1 MQIFLNILYLVIGL
15 ALLIF
20 GADFFVSG
28 ASSLA
33 KKLKIPSIII
43 GLTVVAIGTSLP
55 ELVVSVI
62 STIKGNV
69 DISIGNVL
77 GSNMA
82 NMLLIL
88 GVVACIKPVNVKKT
102 TRSFDLPFMALVTIL
117 LLIFSAD
124 TILDGRDSLLSR
136 SECIVF
142 LLLFVFYMY
151 KQIKNAKESQKAPFV
166 NDGTTNQE
174 FSQTNEPEKDDIKI
188 MPGWRI
194 TLYIIFGLGGV
205 VGGGEL
211 VSISSKFLALAAGM
225 SDALV
230 GLTVVALGTSLPELV
245 TSIVAARK
253 GEHDLALGN
262 VLGSNIMN
270 IILILGVVGTI
281 SSIAISTVV
290 LTDLLILAC
299 LTVAFLVMCF
309 THKKINRIEGLI
321 CLLMYFGYM
330 AFAIVRNYAF

>member
-1 MQIFLNILYLVIGL
+1 MQIFLNIVYLIVGL

-28 ASSLA
+28 ASALA
-33 KKLKIPSIII
+33 KKMKIPSMII
-43 GLTVVAIGTSLP
+43 GLTIVAIGTSMP

-62 STIKGNV
+62 SAIKGNA

-82 NMLLIL
+82 NMLLIV
-88 GVVACIKPVNVKKT
+88 GVVTCIKPINVKKT
-102 TRSFDLPFMALVTIL
+102 TRQFDLPFMALVTTL

-124 TILDGRDSLLSR
+124 QVLDGRDSILSR

-142 LLLFVFYMY
+142 LLLLAYYMF
-151 KQIKNAKESQKAPFV
+151 KQIKNVKEMHKAPFETG
-166 NDGTTNQE
+166 DNQTE
-174 FSQTNEPEKDDIKI
+174 FSQAPEEEKDDIK
-188 MPGWRI
+188 MLPGWRI
-194 TLYIIFGLGGV
+194 ALYMIFGLAGV

-211 VSISSKFLALAAGM
+211 VSMSSKFLALAAGM

-230 GLTVVALGTSLPELV
+230 GLTIVALGTSLPELV
-245 TSIVAARK
+245 TSIVAVRK
-253 GEHDLALGN
+253 GEHELALGN

-270 IILILGVVGTI
+270 IVLILGVVGTI
-281 SSIAISTVV
+281 GSIAISTVV
-290 LTDLLILAC
+290 LTDLLILTC
-299 LTVAFLVMCF
+299 LTFVFLIMCYTQKQF
-309 THKKINRIEGLI
+309 SRWEGAIALVLYLSYI
-321 CLLMYFGYM
+321 